1 MPKYETLLFEADDGV
16 ATLTL
21 NRPEALNPFS
31 VQMQRE
37 LAAVIARIA
46 DEDAIRAVILTGAG
60 RAFSAGGDINEMETV
75 TEPTPLSRHKGVHR
89 MLTTVL
95 MPLLRL
101 EKPVIAA
108 VNGPAFG
115 AGMNLAL
122 AADITLAADTA
133 TFSQVFVKVGLVPDT
148 GGLYLLS
155 RLIGINRAKELC
167 FTGRTLSAREAL
179 DLGLLNRLLPPT
191 DLMPAA
197 KLLALELAHG
207 ASVAIGFTKSLLN
220 IAYTASL
227 EEMAE
232 LEAYALAVTLSTD
245 DHREGI
251 RAFREK
257 RLPRFSAR

>member
-133 TFSQVFVKVGLVPDT
+133 R
-148 GGLYLLS
+148 LYLLS

-207 ASVAIGFTKSLLN
+207 ASVAIGFTTSLLN

-245 DHREGI
+245 DHRDGI